1 MGKIFSGQAYL
12 FYPYIMQKKLS
23 FYNLTLSFISLM
35 TFWIIMSGFFDWFH
49 LALGVV
55 SVSIVMAIN
64 YQLKQTRFF
73 EDEMDD
79 LKELRIHYAVYY
91 LFWLIM
97 QITISGIHVAS
108 VIIRPKMPIYP
119 QIIKFRVDLP
129 SAHARMILGNSI
141 TLTPGTLTIE
151 IRDDQF
157 TVHAL
162 TPKSFE
168 GIVDESI
175 PRRVLKLFTTE
186 EHKVIHDI
194 RIIDS
199 QEGMK

>member
-1 MGKIFSGQAYL
+1 
-12 FYPYIMQKKLS
+12 MQKKLS
-23 FYNLTLSFISLM
+23 IYNLTLSFISLM
-35 TFWIIMSGFFDWFH
+35 TFWFVMSGLFDWFH
-49 LALGVV
+49 IILGVI
-55 SVSIVMAIN
+55 SVSIVMAVN

-91 LFWLIM
+91 VFWLII
-97 QITISGIHVAS
+97 QIFISGIHVAS
-108 VIIRPKMPIYP
+108 VILRPRMPIHP
-119 QIIKFRVDLP
+119 HIIKFRVDLP

-162 TPKSFE
+162 TAKSFE
-168 GIVDESI
+168 SIVDESI
-175 PRRVLKLFTTE
+175 PGRVLKLFTKE
-186 EHKVIHDI
+186 EHQVIHDL
-194 RIIDS
+194 RIYDA
-199 QEGMK
+199 QEESK

>member
-1 MGKIFSGQAYL
+1 
-12 FYPYIMQKKLS
+12 
-23 FYNLTLSFISLM
+23 M